1 MPHTKSYPPDITP
14 TQGCFY
20 THIYTH
26 TTLDTL
32 MLISHSIK
40 TIVFLCFYGGVRLR
54 FGLSMK
60 LNPKPI
66 DSITLA
72 VEISPKAMRT

>member
-32 MLISHSIK
+32 ITLSKLSFFFAFM
-40 TIVFLCFYGGVRLR
+40 VRIRYVL
-54 FGLSMK
+54 K
-60 LNPKPI
+60 VNPKPI
-66 DSITLA
+66 DSITLVA
-72 VEISPKAMRT
+72 EISPKAMRT